1 MNNRTLKLQMLED
14 TYLSEDIR
22 LAIIK
27 SYLLHEHKKLFQ
39 PNSNYQKEKINNA
52 MNILNKHDL
61 NYMNDY
67 IKSKNPDEFINSL
80 GLKARWKLFYIVSF
94 GIYEKQLWSC
104 VGHPAFAW
112 RYIKKLSLLDC
123 IFESKVG
130 WMKEINYKWP
140 TFSQALEFAIS
151 KKELIKN
158 IIDVEY
164 DKDSR
169 EDRSKDPIIGRL
181 CDGGKVLV
189 HDGNGRLTK
198 MVSNI
203 IFRNAQINGISAF
216 IGEKFRTPDD
226 IDEKVLELFK
236 REVFVI

>member
-1 MNNRTLKLQMLED
+1 MNSKTLEIQILEN

-22 LAIIK
+22 LTIIK

-39 PNSNYQKEKINNA
+39 TNSNYQKEKINNA
-52 MNILNKHDL
+52 MKRLDKHDL
-61 NYMNDY
+61 NFITDYM
-67 IKSKNPDEFINSL
+67 KSKNPDGFINSL
-80 GLKARWKLFYIVSF
+80 GLKARWKLFHIVSS

-112 RYIKKLSLLDC
+112 RYIKNLSVFDC

-140 TFSQALEFAIS
+140 TFGQALEFAVS
-151 KKELIKN
+151 KKEILKN

-181 CDGGKVLV
+181 CDGGKVSV
-189 HDGNGRLTK
+189 HNGNGRLTK
-198 MVSNI
+198 IISNI
-203 IFRNAQINGISAF
+203 IFRNPKINGISAF
-216 IGEKFRTPDD
+216 IGEMFRIPND
-226 IDEKVLELFK
+226 IDKKVLELFK